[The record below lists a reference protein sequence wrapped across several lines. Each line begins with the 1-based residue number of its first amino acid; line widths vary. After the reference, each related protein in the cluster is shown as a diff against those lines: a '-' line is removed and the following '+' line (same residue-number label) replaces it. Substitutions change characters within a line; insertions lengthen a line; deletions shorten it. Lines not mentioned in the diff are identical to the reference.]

1 MSRAK
6 KAVQNPDPTPAKT
19 WAETLTIDVE
29 MTDQEAAER
38 ARDLRERRDDFNEFQ
53 ERANRTRK
61 LLDTRAKA
69 IKAGIEAVETEVVTG
84 RTPREVQCTA
94 TLRKATKE
102 EGRHFHDGAV
112 EVRRDD
118 TCELVETRQ
127 AQYGEV
133 QGVLGFGY
141 SDDEEEDENYGDED
155 DDA

>member
-1 MSRAK
+1 MAK
-6 KAVQNPDPTPAKT
+6 KKATQAPEPAPAKT
-19 WAETLTIDVE
+19 WSETITIDVE

-53 ERANRTRK
+53 EKANRTRK

-84 RTPREVQCTA
+84 RTPREVECTA
-94 TLRKATKE
+94 TLRKATAA
-102 EGRHFHDGAV
+102 EGRHFHYGAV

-118 TCELVETRQ
+118 TGELVETRQ

-141 SDDEEEDENYGDED
+141 NEEDDDDPTDED
-155 DDA
+155 DDQ

>member
-6 KAVQNPDPTPAKT
+6 KTAPPEPAPPKT
-19 WAETLTIDVE
+19 WAETITIDVE

-53 ERANRTRK
+53 EKANRTRK
-61 LLDTRAKA
+61 LLDTKAKA
-69 IKAGIEAVETEVVTG
+69 MKAGIEAVETEVVTG

-94 TLRKATKE
+94 TLRKATAA
-102 EGRHFHDGAV
+102 EGRHFHYGAV

-118 TCELVETRQ
+118 TGELVETRQ

-141 SDDEEEDENYGDED
+141 ADDEEEDENYGDED